1 MAETT
6 LKIGGMSC
14 QHCVMIVK
22 KSLDALEGV
31 SSAEVSIGTARVI
44 YDNTLTDRDT
54 VVNAVRNSGY
64 KIEE

>member
-14 QHCVMIVK
+14 QHCVMTVK

-31 SSAEVSIGTARVI
+31 SSSEVSIGTAGVI
-44 YDNTLTDRDT
+44 YDNTITDRDT
-54 VVNAVRNSGY
+54 LVNAVRKSGY

>member
-14 QHCVMIVK
+14 QHCVMTVK

-44 YDNTLTDRDT
+44 YDNTVTDRDT
-54 VVNAVRNSGY
+54 LANAVRKSGY

>member
-22 KSLDALEGV
+22 KSLDAIKGV
-31 SSAEVSIGTARVI
+31 SFAEVAIGTAKVV
-44 YDNTLTDRDT
+44 YDNTVTDRDT
-54 VVNAVRNSGY
+54 LVHSVRNSGY

>member
-14 QHCVMIVK
+14 QHCVMTVK
-22 KSLDALEGV
+22 KSLEALEGV
-31 SSAEVSIGTARVI
+31 SSSEVSIGTASVI
-44 YDNTLTDRDT
+44 YDNTITDRDT
-54 VVNAVRNSGY
+54 LVNAVLKSGY

>member
-14 QHCVMIVK
+14 QHCVMTVK
-22 KSLDALEGV
+22 KSLDAIEGV
-31 SSAEVSIGTARVI
+31 SSAEVSIGTASVI
-44 YDNTLTDRDT
+44 YDNTITDRDT
-54 VVNAVRNSGY
+54 LVNAVLKSGY